1 VLSGLVDT
9 FDEFPVESKLYFV
22 SSLSQTSPTIVDIIA
37 NVPGEETFRN
47 IIHITTTLFS
57 QSTCNHNHKNNLP
70 IARCFDVPRTKYK
83 RTGRKDVYKP
93 TIGERDASNA

>member
-1 VLSGLVDT
+1 M
-9 FDEFPVESKLYFV
+9 
-22 SSLSQTSPTIVDIIA
+22 
-37 NVPGEETFRN
+37 
-47 IIHITTTLFS
+47 H
-57 QSTCNHNHKNNLP
+57 HKYDLP